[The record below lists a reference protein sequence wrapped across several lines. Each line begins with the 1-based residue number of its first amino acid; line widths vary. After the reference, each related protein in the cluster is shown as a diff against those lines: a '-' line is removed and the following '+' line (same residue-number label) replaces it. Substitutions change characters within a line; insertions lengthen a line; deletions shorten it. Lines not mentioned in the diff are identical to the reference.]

1 MNSDVKHS
9 FPVSLVSVLTPVGT
23 WKDDTMLTVF
33 VIIIFKI
40 FIGLF
45 GSKCSAWALGLWC
58 TGSAAAVQQLS
69 CSVACGILVL

>member
-1 MNSDVKHS
+1 MNSDIKDS

-58 TGSAAAVQQLS
+58 TGSVAAVQQLS